1 MRRSP
6 GDWWTY
12 PAGRADQ
19 AVHGSRRGQRRSH
32 GGQRRV
38 LSLLGPSGCG
48 KTTTLRL
55 IAGFEQ
61 PTAGRILLDGT
72 DMSGVP
78 PHKRNVNTVFQSY
91 ALFPFLN
98 VFDKL
103 DQVEGLVHLAGD
115 LLPGRLLVSQAEGDA
130 DQLKVS

>member
-1 MRRSP
+1 
-6 GDWWTY
+6 
-12 PAGRADQ
+12 
-19 AVHGSRRGQRRSH
+19 
-32 GGQRRV
+32 
-38 LSLLGPSGCG
+38 
-48 KTTTLRL
+48 
-55 IAGFEQ
+55 
-61 PTAGRILLDGT
+61 
-72 DMSGVP
+72 MSGVP